1 VSSLFLLFVFL
12 QDQSDA
18 VMVKILE
25 QKEPGVADVL
35 VGALGI
41 TGVLALGGTI
51 VGLLFGGALFW
62 FRSRSH

>member
-1 VSSLFLLFVFL
+1 MSSLFLLLVFL

-35 VGALGI
+35 VRALGI

-62 FRSRSH
+62 FRSRGQ